1 MNISFYFFAALTW
14 FFSTMSLLHGAL
26 VTGYHDP
33 VMITFYFCAV
43 AFALGAGAF
52 GAMAKLAIEAII
64 KIVEVPLNI
73 LSIRWTNQPIN
84 VVVSTTTNN
93 SDCVFRPK
101 EVLMSYTS
109 KLTAV
114 IYVKTKKAV
123 KSSTSGVTSFIA
135 NVKADAA
142 AYEKVA
148 AEADELK
155 AKIAELEAA
164 AKQQ

>member
-1 MNISFYFFAALTW
+1 
-14 FFSTMSLLHGAL
+14 
-26 VTGYHDP
+26 
-33 VMITFYFCAV
+33 
-43 AFALGAGAF
+43 
-52 GAMAKLAIEAII
+52 
-64 KIVEVPLNI
+64 
-73 LSIRWTNQPIN
+73 
-84 VVVSTTTNN
+84 
-93 SDCVFRPK
+93 
-101 EVLMSYTS
+101 MSYTS

-114 IYVKTKKAV
+114 VYVKTKKAI